1 MAEVNAMNDLELV
14 LDRMSSEY
22 PALVM
27 ETFLSI
33 GMNEISDDS
42 TALADGFCW
51 MVSKH
56 SIFVW
61 SIGTEGSSYKGTV
74 QLPLPPSGLPYS
86 AKSVVVYKNGR
97 GRPPGVLVVSGE
109 GVARHFPSLTSS
121 VHDETVIELA
131 SEVTLSV
138 QFLESSAKEASFILT
153 TTSGSVFSLDVCTTM
168 ARGEIQWARVGSRES
183 RGIGRRLSNIIFG
196 SQATPHDSS
205 RVINSLI
212 YRGDSEGE
220 DYVGYDPVEPIVL
233 TISPST
239 ISSFDLSN
247 KSASKTI
254 SIRSEL
260 ERRVSS
266 YFERA
271 SRGRP
276 VAGLNMWFLDA
287 AKFRDGILLLLAG
300 THDNITDVTFFLAVT
315 HLNQARAEV
324 EWLSAIPIG
333 TKYAKNFEAINESSF
348 VGHVFLCVPGQ
359 TANSPTCE
367 RTDGVVIIY
376 PNFVQSVFLPDRL
389 ERRSELLL
397 NKVTPIPTGT
407 RLVGHACDER
417 FCYVMTFDGAIS
429 CVRLLPKGFDDDL
442 SNDNTFIE
450 ELSSL
455 RDGSSQYD
463 ESLSLFVKA
472 FILFATKNILEACHV
487 MKPLLCKSDND
498 LTSLVY
504 TFLKHVIDQ
513 PVGSQPEKGLYKK
526 RIVCNRTVLFLN
538 HIGIYD
544 RIAPTKVLI
553 SSLSNS
559 RTGSSILIEMTE
571 RVAVAI
577 ALWQWECIRED
588 RAEIMEQIIK
598 RLEHISSVPYGCEST
613 IYSSLSIIHF
623 LPTACIETM
632 QELMRRAVDKEA
644 KQRLVQLCAD
654 LLLTFVNAVETH
666 RRNVPVVSAVESQWT
681 TGTISDAYFLACK
694 ILLKELQGKGLSQ
707 AQRSQLR
714 DYVVRLARFHL
725 SECNETIDGH
735 EVIVA
740 LYDLG
745 ECEDFK
751 VLVKVCLELD
761 DEERRARLNA
771 YKRRYVAEEFDM
783 YLCRYLKQKKL
794 NQMLLEEKGERVD
807 RYLLSCEGIRWRRE
821 LQNNQFE
828 QVSRSL
834 LSLANRETSD
844 VYRQRSF
851 FAFSKL
857 AAACSENI
865 PEDVVQDANRKLLLL
880 KHQSFIPESLVKT
893 VYPDDP
899 KRPLTIGE
907 MIELNMLDA
916 DVVEGH
922 RRALYLLA
930 GLLKDGDSS
939 ELRSFLTNVWTSVV
953 KHCDWKQVNQISEIA
968 DTPFGGVLKK
978 MVEDENP
985 PDTLVLVLP
994 PCEAVL
1000 EACRRTLS
1008 VNEFA
1013 SKWIRGAVE
1022 RASSAVESAF
1032 HNKKNEELKRSNA
1045 ILSIPESSS
1054 VFRDRPLP
1062 CMDTSEAIPA

>member
-1 MAEVNAMNDLELV
+1 MAEVGAMNDLELV

-61 SIGTEGSSYKGTV
+61 SIETEGNYHKGTV

-86 AKSVVVYKNGR
+86 AKSVVVYKNSR

-121 VHDETVIELA
+121 VHNETVIELA

-138 QFLESSAKEASFILT
+138 QFLESSAKETSFILT
-153 TTSGSVFSLDVCTTM
+153 TTSGSVFLLNVCN
-168 ARGEIQWARVGSRES
+168 AAHAEIQWARVGSRES

-212 YRGDSEGE
+212 YRGDPDGE
-220 DYVGYDPVEPIVL
+220 DCDSAEPIVL
-233 TISPST
+233 TVSPST
-239 ISSFDLSN
+239 ISIFDLLN

-254 SIRSEL
+254 NIRAEL
-260 ERRVSS
+260 ERRVTN

-276 VAGLNMWFLDA
+276 VAGLNLWFLDA
-287 AKFRDGILLLLAG
+287 AKFRSGVLLLLAAS
-300 THDNITDVTFFLAVT
+300 HDNITDVTFFLAMT
-315 HLNQARAEV
+315 HLNRAQSDV

-333 TKYAKNFEAINESSF
+333 TKYAKNFEANNESSF

-359 TANSPTCE
+359 TANSSTCE
-367 RTDGVVIIY
+367 RTDGIIIIY

-389 ERRSELLL
+389 ERRGELLL
-397 NKVTPIPTGT
+397 NKVAPIPTGT
-407 RLVGHACDER
+407 KLVGHACDER

-429 CVRLLPKGFDDDL
+429 SVRLLPKGFDDDL
-442 SNDNTFIE
+442 SNDNAFIE
-450 ELSSL
+450 ELSNL
-455 RDGSSQYD
+455 RDGSSQDD

-472 FILFATKNILEACHV
+472 FTLFATKNILEACDV
-487 MKPLLCKSDND
+487 MKPLLSKSDSD
-498 LTSLVY
+498 LTALVY
-504 TFLKHVIDQ
+504 TFLKYVIDQ
-513 PVGSQPEKGLYKK
+513 PVGSQPEKGLNKK
-526 RIVCNRTVLFLN
+526 RIVCNRTILFLN

-544 RIAPTKVLI
+544 R
-553 SSLSNS
+553 
-559 RTGSSILIEMTE
+559 
-571 RVAVAI
+571 
-577 ALWQWECIRED
+577 
-588 RAEIMEQIIK
+588 
-598 RLEHISSVPYGCEST
+598 
-613 IYSSLSIIHF
+613 
-623 LPTACIETM
+623 
-632 QELMRRAVDKEA
+632 
-644 KQRLVQLCAD
+644 
-654 LLLTFVNAVETH
+654 
-666 RRNVPVVSAVESQWT
+666 
-681 TGTISDAYFLACK
+681 
-694 ILLKELQGKGLSQ
+694 
-707 AQRSQLR
+707 
-714 DYVVRLARFHL
+714 
-725 SECNETIDGH
+725 
-735 EVIVA
+735 
-740 LYDLG
+740 
-745 ECEDFK
+745 DFK

-761 DEERRARLNA
+761 DEERRARLDA

-783 YLCRYLKQKKL
+783 YLCRFLKQKKL

-828 QVSRSL
+828 Q
-834 LSLANRETSD
+834 
-844 VYRQRSF
+844 SF

-857 AAACSENI
+857 AAACSENV
-865 PEDVVQDANRKLLLL
+865 PEDVVQEASRKLLLL
-880 KHQSFIPESLVKT
+880 KHQSFIPESLIKT

-899 KRPLTIGE
+899 KRPLTTGE

-930 GLLKDGDSS
+930 SLLKDGDSS
-939 ELRSFLTNVWTSVV
+939 ELRSYVANVWISVV
-953 KHCDWKQVNQISEIA
+953 KHSDWKQVNQISEIA

-1000 EACRRTLS
+1000 EACRR
-1008 VNEFA
+1008 V
-1013 SKWIRGAVE
+1013 
-1022 RASSAVESAF
+1022 SSAFCNVLR
-1032 HNKKNEELKRSNA
+1032 NKISERKANA
-1045 ILSIPESSS
+1045 HWCLAVVRE
-1054 VFRDRPLP
+1054 
-1062 CMDTSEAIPA
+1062 